1 MIIQSFLTIQNQIKV
16 LHWQTT
22 SYAAHKALGKAYDQL
37 DDLMD
42 QFVEVYAGGDRG
54 ILKVDSLSTKC
65 HGIEAVKPMDFIDSV
80 EKFISGKLSE
90 SIPEE
95 RTDLHNIKDE
105 MLSVVN
111 HTRYLLNLQ

>member
-1 MIIQSFLTIQNQIKV
+1 MIIQSFLTIQNQLKV

-22 SYAAHKALGKAYDQL
+22 SYSAHKALGKAYDAL
-37 DDLMD
+37 DGLMD

-54 ILKVDSLSTKC
+54 ILKIDSLTTKC

-80 EKFISGKLSE
+80 DKFISGKLSE

-105 MLSVVN
+105 MLGVVN